1 MGLQSLVQ
9 HLRAK
14 HTQLYK
20 ECQQEDEVQNAVTSS
35 SSQAHTFPI
44 NIASRKWKSHTNLG
58 DLHTQHIHKRLG
70 EMITLDCRPFSMYW
84 HD

>member
-1 MGLQSLVQ
+1 MVQ

-14 HTQLYK
+14 HAQLYK
-20 ECQQEDEVQNAVTSS
+20 ECQQKDEVQNAVTSS

-44 NIASRKWKSHTNLG
+44 NIASRKRKSHTNLG
-58 DLHTQHIHKRLG
+58 DVHTQRIHRRLG
-70 EMITLDCRPFSMYW
+70 EMIALDCQPFSMYL